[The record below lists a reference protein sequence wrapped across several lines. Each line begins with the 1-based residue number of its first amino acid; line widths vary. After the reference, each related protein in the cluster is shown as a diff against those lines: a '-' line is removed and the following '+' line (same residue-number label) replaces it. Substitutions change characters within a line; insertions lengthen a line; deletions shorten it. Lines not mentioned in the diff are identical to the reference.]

1 MNVHRGQGM
10 HFPTHHG
17 SKVFLNRSIYHA
29 RKRLTRLNI
38 RISDTSRMGFVQLS
52 ASISFRGTYAL
63 WKFENSGCFLP
74 SKTGLPRSFSAPA
87 AKMRQIF
94 SFFSSDFSHL
104 SQNRPRP
111 RILYGS
117 IKRWM
122 NAELWAL
129 ALNVRRSA
137 FAFLLLS
144 IGLFSDH
151 F

>member
-1 MNVHRGQGM
+1 
-10 HFPTHHG
+10 
-17 SKVFLNRSIYHA
+17 
-29 RKRLTRLNI
+29 
-38 RISDTSRMGFVQLS
+38 MGFVQLS

-74 SKTGLPRSFSAPA
+74 PKQAFLGRFRAPA

-94 SFFSSDFSHL
+94 SFFRSDFSHL

-111 RILYGS
+111 PILYGS

-137 FAFLLLS
+137 FAFLLPS